1 MNVYKKFQ
9 LLTILLSL
17 FLFSACV
24 KKLDGDG
31 LTLQIQ
37 ESQLNDFSQEFPIRQ
52 NFIFANIELLK
63 PHLFVNENKLKA
75 NLNLNFSAIFVPKT
89 EGTFVL
95 SGVPYF
101 DKEKSAIFLKD
112 IQIEELKF
120 TNIEIDKNFVNTL
133 VSNTKPVI
141 DDIFNT
147 IPIYEVDKSSFKGSL
162 MKDIKIEDSQLLV
175 TFGL

>member
-1 MNVYKKFQ
+1 MNLYNKLQ

-17 FLFSACV
+17 FLFSACI
-24 KKLDGDG
+24 KKFDTDG
-31 LTLQIQ
+31 LTLKIQ

-52 NFIFANIELLK
+52 NFVFANIELLK

-89 EGTFVL
+89 EGNFVL

-112 IQIEELKF
+112 IQ
-120 TNIEIDKNFVNTL
+120 V
-133 VSNTKPVI
+133 
-141 DDIFNT
+141 
-147 IPIYEVDKSSFKGSL
+147 
-162 MKDIKIEDSQLLV
+162 
-175 TFGL
+175 